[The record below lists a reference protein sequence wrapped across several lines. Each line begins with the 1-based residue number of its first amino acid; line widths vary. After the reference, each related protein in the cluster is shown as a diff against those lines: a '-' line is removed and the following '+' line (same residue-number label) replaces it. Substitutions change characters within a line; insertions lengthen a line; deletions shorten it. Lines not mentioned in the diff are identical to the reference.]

1 MRRRFAR
8 KGAMLLG
15 AGAFAGILL
24 AGAPAFGQDD
34 MKKDIEALKQ
44 TQQQILQQLQEIKQ
58 MLQARPPAAPPGG
71 PNVKDVVFNLGSN
84 PLLGSKQAGLTLVEF
99 TDYQ

>member
-8 KGAMLLG
+8 KGATLLG

-58 MLQARPPAAPPGG
+58 MLQARPPAAPGG

-84 PLLGSKQAGLTLVEF
+84 PSLGEKQAKLTLVEF